1 MSEIR
6 LHAVRN
12 AFRLLDTKAKGVI
25 PIEELKTKYNPYNHP
40 RTKIRFSSSE
50 IAASEFEKDIQGY
63 ISNGVVTEE
72 AFIKYYTNISSVLP
86 LNKDLYFEELI
97 AQTWNL
103 SQAKEYK
110 APTRIREIIVM
121 FYEKVCQRTYKDD
134 DEGKAIRKGLKHVDL
149 KDTGTVTIKEFK
161 EFLTLFGCNLKDD
174 ETTEFFNFF
183 DEKKTGKINC
193 DLFANYFALMGSG
206 NNPNVKPTFKLE
218 SDPPLQTLRKILNT
232 LILRGYNGIRS
243 LNLLFKK
250 LDKNKNHKL
259 DKYEFVWG
267 LRENGHMIS
276 EMEFH
281 RLFKYF
287 DRNNDGF
294 IDYQEFL
301 YGLRFKLSELRESLI
316 SDMFKALA
324 PSGEIQLEKL
334 AEKFNTESHPKYISG
349 EMSKKDILD
358 EFFTLWE
365 GVPRTQMIKF
375 EDFKEIYADIS
386 PCFDRDDNFEKFVK
400 KNWVLSPN
408 QPEQLNVTKE
418 NMKESKEIV
427 PAKESDPKKV
437 TFAEGSKLVEKH

>member
-1 MSEIR
+1 MGERR
-6 LHAVRN
+6 LHTVRN
-12 AFRLLDTKAKGVI
+12 AFHFLDVQAKGAI
-25 PIEELKTKYNPYNHP
+25 PIEELKTKYKPENHP
-40 RTKIRFSSSE
+40 RSKVRSSDPEKI
-50 IAASEFEKDIQGY
+50 ACEFEKEIQGY

-72 AFIKYYTNISSVLP
+72 AFINYYKNISAVLP
-86 LNKDLYFEELI
+86 LNKDLYFEDLI
-97 AQTWNL
+97 SKTWNL
-103 SQAKEYK
+103 TQFKDYNGS
-110 APTRIREIIVM
+110 TRVREIIVM

-134 DEGKAIRKGLKHVDL
+134 DEGKAIRKALKHVDL
-149 KDTGTVTIKEFK
+149 KDTGTVAMKEFK
-161 EFLTLFGCNLKDD
+161 EFLTIFGCNLKEE
-174 ETTEFFNFF
+174 ETQEFFNFF

-232 LILRGYNGIRS
+232 LILRGYHGIRS

-301 YGLRFKLSELRESLI
+301 YGLRFTLSEFRETLI
-316 SDMFKALA
+316 ADTFKALA
-324 PSGEIQLEKL
+324 PTGEISLEKL
-334 AEKFNTESHPKYISG
+334 AEKFNTE
-349 EMSKKDILD
+349 
-358 EFFTLWE
+358 
-365 GVPRTQMIKF
+365 
-375 EDFKEIYADIS
+375 
-386 PCFDRDDNFEKFVK
+386 
-400 KNWVLSPN
+400 
-408 QPEQLNVTKE
+408 
-418 NMKESKEIV
+418 
-427 PAKESDPKKV
+427 
-437 TFAEGSKLVEKH
+437 